1 MYCGLLMGII
11 LRGVSPC
18 YTPAMLP
25 SHVREDSAPGFW
37 GVVVGFLPFILQLF
51 TFPRQLV
58 RNMDW
63 DNSHTLQRVSLYTL
77 IGLAILVLAF
87 SDNRVLAPEDRPL
100 LSTFKGV
107 VMRAHDTSW
116 DWLQPVYQPFELSL
130 GEAKRLWDTLLTSG
144 FLLYTFF
151 ASLIGMALV
160 VRLRMW
166 RFGLGWRQAL
176 GTALLGYL
184 AGVSC
189 IALSLVPLAQLL
201 ICRECAVRLAIYF
214 VLNLLGWAYLGFYT
228 LADLGERPRHWYVH
242 LAKCLGYGLGQ
253 YVIAYIV
260 FFCLIVAIIPM

>member
-1 MYCGLLMGII
+1 
-11 LRGVSPC
+11 
-18 YTPAMLP
+18 MLP
-25 SHVREDSAPGFW
+25 PHVRETNTTAFW
-37 GVVVGFLPFILQLF
+37 GVVVEFLPFSLRLF
-51 TFPRQLV
+51 TSPRQVV

-63 DNSHTLQRVSLYTL
+63 DDSRTLQRVSLYTL

-87 SDNRVLAPEDRPL
+87 SDNRVLAPEDKPL

-116 DWLQPVYQPFELSL
+116 DWLEPVYQPFELSQ

-151 ASLIGMALV
+151 ASLLGMALV

-166 RFGLGWRQAL
+166 RFGLGWYQAL

-189 IALSLVPLAQLL
+189 IAVSLVPLMQLL
-201 ICRECAVRLAIYF
+201 ICRECAVRL
-214 VLNLLGWAYLGFYT
+214 VLFSLLNIMGWAYLGFYT
-228 LADLGERPRHWYVH
+228 LADLGERPRRWYAH
-242 LAKCLGYGLGQ
+242 FARSLAYGLSQ

-260 FFCLIVAIIPM
+260 FFLLIVAIIPM